1 MDKNSEVKDDRSVT
15 TMLTVQHLSQMI
27 SKMYNLQ
34 KWMNLYVAWAH
45 SEVQKPVVVNIMLSS
60 DMQSLKGSVCC
71 VVFESFL
78 DVNYFWWF

>member
-1 MDKNSEVKDDRSVT
+1 MDKNFEVKDDRSVT

-34 KWMNLYVAWAH
+34 KWMYLYVAWAH

-60 DMQSLKGSVCC
+60 DMQSLKGSVCVC
-71 VVFESFL
+71 RF
-78 DVNYFWWF
+78 